1 MKEQLKKADLF
12 GLVLVASAII
22 SYLIRKNWTNY
33 QWIVLI
39 AGAILIVISMVLKS
53 NEIRAGMGRRSTK
66 FGINSGVSILVLIG
80 LLGLVNYLADNIRDV
95 STRPRSAFTV
105 WATSL

>member
-1 MKEQLKKADLF
+1 MAWFLI
-12 GLVLVASAII
+12 ASAII
-22 SYLIRKNWTNY
+22 SYLIRKTWTNY

-39 AGAILIVISMVLKS
+39 AGAVLIVISLVLKS

-80 LLGLVNYLADNIRDV
+80 LLGLVNYLADTTPETFRHDDGA
-95 STRPRSAFTV
+95 P
-105 WATSL
+105 L